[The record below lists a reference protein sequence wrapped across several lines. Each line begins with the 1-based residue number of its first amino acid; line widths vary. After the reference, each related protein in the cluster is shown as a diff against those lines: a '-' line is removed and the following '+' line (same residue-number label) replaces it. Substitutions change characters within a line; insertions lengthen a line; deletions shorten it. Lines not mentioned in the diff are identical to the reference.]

1 MNNNLSIVEV
11 PISEL
16 RIPEYA
22 FRTHTDEQASQ
33 LSESF
38 KRFGVVDP
46 IIINKAVGRE
56 NMVIG
61 GRFRIDVARE
71 LGYITLPTVSVNIP
85 DIEKEKELALRLG
98 KNQGEF
104 DVSLLA
110 EFDDHLLTDV
120 GFTSE
125 NMDQIFPVEEQPE
138 VFDLKG
144 ELEKLDIKEV
154 TAKTG
159 DVYEVDGFRLM
170 VGDSMNEADMLK
182 LMNGNQADL
191 CMTDPPYLL
200 DYLHGKKKTKGTEG
214 FGYKRDR
221 HYIGTDTLP
230 DDFTERWM
238 SNVAKVQKPNFSI
251 IIYEN
256 PKNLREIWNEL
267 EKHWKYRNTITWRLP
282 NRMQGYAANNKFFN
296 KTDIALVGTSGEVSL
311 DTEPESDELLQQEY
325 ENALFA
331 ISGKPHW
338 EPYGKGNKYCP
349 TDFIDYIASDAKSSG
364 QGIIFGT
371 KPVEI
376 LIPYIKV
383 LTKRDDIVLEPF
395 GGSGSTGVAALKL
408 KRRCFM
414 MEKCPEYAH
423 VIMKR
428 IELLTG
434 KKPVK
439 I

>member
-1 MNNNLSIVEV
+1 MNKDLKVEYV
-11 PISEL
+11 SVSVLKVADYNP
-16 RIPEYA
+16 
-22 FRTHTDEQASQ
+22 RTHTKDQSDQ
-33 LSESF
+33 LKESL
-38 KRFGVVDP
+38 KRFGCVDP
-46 IIINKAVGRE
+46 IIVNRAVGRE
-56 NMVIG
+56 NVIIG
-61 GRFRIDVARE
+61 GHFRVEMATE
-71 LGYITLPTVSVNIP
+71 LGINPLPVVFVNIP
-85 DIEKEKELALRLG
+85 ELAREKELNLRLN
-98 KNQGEF
+98 KNTGEF
-104 DVSLLA
+104 DLELLA
-110 EFDDHLLTDV
+110 EYDESILADV
-120 GFTSE
+120 GFSSAE
-125 NMDQIFPVEEQPE
+125 IDSVFPVEEVPE
-138 VFDLKG
+138 VFDLAE
-144 ELEKLDIKEV
+144 ELDKLDIKEV
-154 TAKTG
+154 TAQTG

-182 LMNGNQADL
+182 LMNGNKADM

-200 DYLHGKKKTKGTEG
+200 DYLHGKKKSNSKEG

-221 HYIGTDTLP
+221 HYIGTETLP
-230 DDFTERWM
+230 DDFTEKWM
-238 SNVAKVQKPNFSI
+238 RNVSLVQKPDFSI
-251 IIYEN
+251 IIFEN

-296 KTDIALVGTSGEVSL
+296 KTDIALVGTSGEVSV
-311 DTEPESDELLQQEY
+311 DTEPESDELLQNEY

-371 KPVEI
+371 KPIEI

-395 GGSGSTGVAALKL
+395 GGSGSTAVASLKL

-414 MEKCPEYAH
+414 MEKCPAYAH
-423 VIMKR
+423 VIMHR

-439 I
+439 V